1 MPIDP
6 RELPIY
12 EALCALGIEYER
24 FEHKP
29 TVTMEICDEVDR
41 ITGVEHWQ
49 KPVFDK
55 QAEIQFLSGNDG
67 R

>member
-12 EALCALGIEYER
+12 EALDELGIAYER

-41 ITGVEHWQ
+41 ITGVEHC
-49 KPVFDK
+49 KTCF
-55 QAEIQFLSGNDG
+55 
-67 R
+67 